1 MSRTGG
7 KGAGRA
13 TRAGGTAASRRTTG
27 SARAGRA
34 RGTGDQGKPGGPRR
48 PRSASGGDTGGTRGT
63 GGMGRAGGG
72 SIGLANP
79 RHRVRAMFLSV
90 LFVFTLFAAQLVR
103 LQGIDAAEVAEQ
115 ARDLRTGS
123 PSVLPAERGRMLDR
137 DGVVLAGSVER
148 RDIVADQVNIAEY
161 EVRDP
166 QTKKT
171 TTVGAAGA
179 ARELAPLLDMD
190 EAELREKLTG
200 ESRWVQL
207 ARKLEPAQWRKIEA
221 LRIPGIASELAE
233 VRTYP
238 GGAPVAPVLGWVGA
252 DGQAVDGSGAGLEL
266 LHNEKLQGTPG
277 RAQREYSADGRAIP
291 MGFSE
296 ITPAVPGS
304 DLKLT
309 LDNDLSWY
317 AFNAIAD
324 RVKESEADSGTVV
337 VMDVKGRLRAVTQFP
352 SFDPVTRSAK
362 GTEYSAL
369 PFQQVFEP
377 GSTAKVMSIGAAL
390 DLGAITPTSAFTVP
404 NRLERADRNFRDS
417 HDHKT
422 LQLTTAGV
430 MAQSSNIGTLLAG
443 EKVDPAALEKY
454 FRSFGLGQRSGV
466 GFPGESSGLIKPW
479 DEWDASQR
487 YTVMFGQGLSITAI
501 QDAGVFQTIANG
513 GVRVP
518 PTVVE
523 SITGPDGSV
532 TPQPLPEGTRVLKEQ
547 TATDLSVMLE
557 SVVGTSGTAQQA
569 AIAGIP
575 VAGKTGT
582 AERYDPE
589 VGGYSGY
596 TASFI
601 GFAPAD
607 KPELIVAVILQN
619 PKKGG
624 YYGGTTAGP
633 VFQQVMSYAL
643 QKYGIPPTGLQRT
656 PFPLEVGQ
664 TLSEDIEK
672 VDPSVIPPAGPMR
685 VGAGTPTAPRVA
697 EGTSVPSRSPSPSS
711 SRSFAAKKDS
721 TRSGRTAS
729 AASSAGSRA
738 ATRGSATAPAAPR
751 PPSARTEGAESEPGG
766 GGTSDGAAR

>member
-1 MSRTGG
+1 
-7 KGAGRA
+7 
-13 TRAGGTAASRRTTG
+13 
-27 SARAGRA
+27 
-34 RGTGDQGKPGGPRR
+34 
-48 PRSASGGDTGGTRGT
+48 
-63 GGMGRAGGG
+63 
-72 SIGLANP
+72 
-79 RHRVRAMFLSV
+79 MFLSV

-115 ARDLRTGS
+115 ARDMRTGN

-137 DGVVLAGSVER
+137 DGIVLAGSVER
-148 RDIVADQVNIAEY
+148 RDIVADQLNVAQY
-161 EVRDP
+161 RVRDP
-166 QTKKT
+166 QTKKM
-171 TTVGAAGA
+171 TTVGVAGA
-179 ARELAPLLDMD
+179 ARELAPLLRMD
-190 EAELREKLTG
+190 EAQLREKLTG
-200 ESRWVQL
+200 KARWVQL
-207 ARKLEPAQWRKIEA
+207 ARKLEPARWRKIEA

-252 DGQAVDGSGAGLEL
+252 DGRAVDGSGAGLEL
-266 LHNEKLQGTPG
+266 LANQRLQGTPG
-277 RAQREYSADGRAIP
+277 RARREYSADGRAIP

-304 DLKLT
+304 DLGLT

-317 AFNAIAD
+317 AYNAIAD

-404 NRLERADRNFRDS
+404 NRLKRADRNFRDS
-417 HDHKT
+417 HEHKT
-422 LQLTTAGV
+422 LHLTTAGV

-443 EKVDPAALEKY
+443 EQVDPAALEKY
-454 FRSFGLGQRSGV
+454 FRAFGLGQRSGV
-466 GFPGESSGLIKPW
+466 GFPGESSGLIEPW
-479 DEWDASQR
+479 NEWDASQR

-501 QDAGVFQTIANG
+501 QDAGVFQAIANG

-523 SITGPDGSV
+523 SITGSDGTV

-557 SVVGTSGTAQQA
+557 SVVGASGTAQQA

-582 AERYDPE
+582 AQRYDPE

-596 TASFI
+596 TASFV

-643 QKYGIPPTGLQRT
+643 QKYGIPPTGAART

-664 TLSEDIEK
+664 KLTDDIEK

-685 VGAGTPTAPRVA
+685 VRAGTPTAPRVA
-697 EGTSVPSRSPSPSS
+697 AGTSAPGQSDRPGQSPSTQTNP
-711 SRSFAAKKDS
+711 
-721 TRSGRTAS
+721 TRSGSAAS
-729 AASSAGSRA
+729 AAPADPGGRS
-738 ATRGSATAPAAPR
+738 ATRGAATHGTGTATATPR
-751 PPSARTEGAESEPGG
+751 GQVTAEPNGG
-766 GGTSDGAAR
+766 GASRGAAR